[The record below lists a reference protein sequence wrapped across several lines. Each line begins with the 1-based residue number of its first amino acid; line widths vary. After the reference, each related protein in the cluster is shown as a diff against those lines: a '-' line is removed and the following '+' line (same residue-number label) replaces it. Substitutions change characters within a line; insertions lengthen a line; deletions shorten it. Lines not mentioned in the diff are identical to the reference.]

1 MYKYVKYISV
11 ILAFTAPLVALAE
24 PAVSTSTNDPMVM
37 KIYPDGTKV
46 VVRWSEIGKAV
57 DNGEKHGG
65 APRIIAYDPGK
76 EGIVPIGQPAATS
89 TAAQSSSAPLPSASS
104 VVMTE
109 SPSTVGNTTSPMSD
123 SDSYGPMEGFGF
135 RSNVGVAFQQTQTG
149 RDISQGRPQYQSVTF
164 QPGIRFDI
172 EPFYNVTDWFSVGVE
187 SAFIYNQVH
196 SFQSGN
202 NTIYSGSPTLGSGA
216 LYQVP
221 ILANV
226 RFQFP
231 SEGPF
236 RGFCGGGVGGVWD
249 YSTLSVATTENGPQN
264 LTNYQWNY
272 AFQLVAGF
280 SYNVAPGLDLET
292 SFKTLCTPNP
302 VGQANTGGSLSG
314 NGQVNAAY
322 SYAAEVGL
330 VWRF

>member
-1 MYKYVKYISV
+1 MYKYVNNITV
-11 ILAFTAPLVALAE
+11 ILALLSSAVALAE
-24 PAVSTSTNDPMVM
+24 PSVTASTNDPMVM
-37 KIYPDGTKV
+37 KVYPDGTKV
-46 VVRWSEIGKAV
+46 IVRWSEIGKAV
-57 DNGEKHGG
+57 DNGVKHGG
-65 APRIIAYDPGK
+65 SPRIIAYDPGK
-76 EGIVPIGQPAATS
+76 DGIVPIGQPTS
-89 TAAQSSSAPLPSASS
+89 TATTNPSTPAPLPSAFVVTPESS
-104 VVMTE
+104 TTAG
-109 SPSTVGNTTSPMSD
+109 STPSPMSD
-123 SDSYGPMEGFGF
+123 NDEYGPIEGFGL
-135 RSNVGVAFQQTQTG
+135 RSNVGVAFQQSQSG
-149 RDISQGRPQYQSVTF
+149 RVNDRRNYQSVTF

-187 SAFIYNQVH
+187 SAFIYNQIH
-196 SFQSGN
+196 SIQTN
-202 NTIYSGSPTLGSGA
+202 NDTTYSGSPTLGSGA

-249 YSTLSVATTENGPQN
+249 YSTLSADTGDGPQN
-264 LTNYQWNY
+264 FTNYQWNY

-302 VGQANTGGSLSG
+302 VGQNNTEGSLFG
-314 NGQVNAAY
+314 TEQVNAAY

>member
-1 MYKYVKYISV
+1 MYKYVITIISV
-11 ILAFTAPLVALAE
+11 LATAVGSVQAADPSVT
-24 PAVSTSTNDPMVM
+24 TSTNDPMVM

-65 APRIIAYDPGK
+65 SPRIIAYDPGK
-76 EGIVPIGQPAATS
+76 EGIVPIGQTPPAQPASEPVSSRLTTS
-89 TAAQSSSAPLPSASS
+89 SS
-104 VVMTE
+104 VVAPE
-109 SPSTVGNTTSPMSD
+109 STKSIEATPAPMSD
-123 SDSYGPMEGFGF
+123 TDNYGPMEGFGL
-135 RSNVGVAFQQTQTG
+135 RSNVGVAFQQSQSG
-149 RDISQGRPQYQSVTF
+149 RFAKRELYQSVTF

-187 SAFIYNQVH
+187 GAFIYNTIH
-196 SFQSGN
+196 SIQFQDVS
-202 NTIYSGSPTLGSGA
+202 IYSGDANLGNGA

-231 SEGPF
+231 SDGPF
-236 RGFCGGGVGGVWD
+236 RGYCGGGVGGVWD
-249 YSTLSVATTENGPQN
+249 YSTTSLGGENF
-264 LTNYQWNY
+264 TNYQWNY

-302 VGQANTGGSLSG
+302 LSQADTSGSVFGSE
-314 NGQVNAAY
+314 QVNAAY
-322 SYAAEVGL
+322 SYTVEVGL
-330 VWRF
+330 AYRF

>member
-1 MYKYVKYISV
+1 MYKQVKYITV
-11 ILAFTAPLVALAE
+11 ILALLAPSMGLAE
-24 PAVSTSTNDPMVM
+24 TAVTTSTNDPMVM

-76 EGIVPIGQPAATS
+76 DGIVPIGQPAATTS
-89 TAAQSSSAPLPSASS
+89 TSSSASTPMPSSTS
-104 VVMTE
+104 VVTPE
-109 SPSTVGNTTSPMSD
+109 SSSGVNTTPSPMSD
-123 SDSYGPMEGFGF
+123 TDDYGPMEGFGF
-135 RSNVGVAFQQTQTG
+135 RSNVGVAFQQSQSG
-149 RDISQGRPQYQSVTF
+149 RSSQRSVYQSVTF

-196 SFQSGN
+196 SLQVQNDTF
-202 NTIYSGSPTLGSGA
+202 YSGSRTMGSGG

-249 YSTLSVATTENGPQN
+249 YSTISADTSTGPENF
-264 LTNYQWNY
+264 TNYQWNY

-280 SYNVAPGLDLET
+280 SYNVAAGLDLET

-302 VGQANTGGSLSG
+302 VGQNNTDGSVFG
-314 NGQVNAAY
+314 DGQVNAAY

>member
-1 MYKYVKYISV
+1 MYKYVKYITV

-24 PAVSTSTNDPMVM
+24 PAVTTSTNDPMVM
-37 KIYPDGTKV
+37 KVYPDGTKI

-89 TAAQSSSAPLPSASS
+89 TAAQSPSAPLPSASS

-109 SPSTVGNTTSPMSD
+109 SPSAVGNTTSPMSD
-123 SDSYGPMEGFGF
+123 TDDYGPMEGFGF
-135 RSNVGVAFQQTQTG
+135 RTDVGVAFQQSLSG
-149 RDISQGRPQYQSVTF
+149 RNSGDYFTTTF

-172 EPFYNVTDWFSVGVE
+172 EPFYNVTDWFSIGVE
-187 SAFIYNQVH
+187 TAFIHNTV
-196 SFQSGN
+196 QS
-202 NTIYSGSPTLGSGA
+202 ISTLGDTVYRGNPDFGNGD

-221 ILANV
+221 ILLNT

-231 SEGPF
+231 TEGPIRWF
-236 RGFCGGGVGGVWD
+236 FGGGVGGNWNF
-249 YSTLSVATTENGPQN
+249 SNVATQHDNGEPYDA
-264 LTNYQWNY
+264 TSFQWNY
-272 AFQLVAGF
+272 AFELSTGVCYTIC
-280 SYNVAPGLDLET
+280 SGLDLNA

-302 VGQANTGGSLSG
+302 LGEAQ
-314 NGQVNAAY
+314 NGQMKASYN
-322 SYAAEVGL
+322 YAAEVGL
-330 VWRF
+330 AWRF

>member
-11 ILAFTAPLVALAE
+11 ILAFTAPLVASAE

-89 TAAQSSSAPLPSASS
+89 TAAQSSSAPAPSASS
-104 VVMTE
+104 VVMPE
-109 SPSTVGNTTSPMSD
+109 SPSKVGNTTSPMSD
-123 SDSYGPMEGFGF
+123 TDDYGPIEGFGF
-135 RSNVGVAFQQTQTG
+135 RTDVGVAFQQSLSG
-149 RDISQGRPQYQSVTF
+149 RENGNYFTTTF

-172 EPFYNVTDWFSVGVE
+172 EPFYNVTDWFSIGVE
-187 SAFIYNQVH
+187 TAFIHNTV
-196 SFQSGN
+196 QSISTEGDTVYRGN
-202 NTIYSGSPTLGSGA
+202 PDFGNGD

-221 ILANV
+221 ILLNT

-231 SEGPF
+231 TEGPIRWF
-236 RGFCGGGVGGVWD
+236 FGGGVGGNWNF
-249 YSTLSVATTENGPQN
+249 SNVATQHDNGEPYDA
-264 LTNYQWNY
+264 TSFQWNY
-272 AFQLVAGF
+272 AFELSTGVCYTIC
-280 SYNVAPGLDLET
+280 SGLDLNA

-302 VGQANTGGSLSG
+302 LGEAQ
-314 NGQVNAAY
+314 NGQMKASYN
-322 SYAAEVGL
+322 YAAEVGL
-330 VWRF
+330 AWRF

>member
-1 MYKYVKYISV
+1 MYNYVIY
-11 ILAFTAPLVALAE
+11 ILAILALTAPMVGMAE
-24 PAVSTSTNDPMVM
+24 QAVTTPTNDPMVM
-37 KIYPDGTKV
+37 KIYPDGTKI

-76 EGIVPIGQPAATS
+76 DGIVPIGQPAATV
-89 TAAQSSSAPLPSASS
+89 SAPTSTPNPMPSASS
-104 VVMTE
+104 VVTPE
-109 SPSTVGNTTSPMSD
+109 SSKSANTTQSPMSD
-123 SDSYGPMEGFGF
+123 TDEYGPMEGFGF
-135 RSNVGVAFQQTQTG
+135 RSNVGVAFQQSQSG
-149 RDISQGRPQYQSVTF
+149 RNNQRSQYQSVTF

-172 EPFYNVTDWFSVGVE
+172 EPFYNLTDWFSVGVE
-187 SAFIYNQVH
+187 SAFIYNQIH
-196 SFQSGN
+196 SIQIN
-202 NTIYSGSPTLGSGA
+202 NSYLYSGDSLLGNGA

-231 SEGPF
+231 SDGPF

-249 YSTLSVATTENGPQN
+249 YSTVSLGDSNY
-264 LTNYQWNY
+264 TNYQWNY

-302 VGQANTGGSLSG
+302 VAQANTNGSVFG
-314 NGQVNAAY
+314 EEQVNAAY

>member
-1 MYKYVKYISV
+1 MYKQVKYITV
-11 ILAFTAPLVALAE
+11 ILALLA
-24 PAVSTSTNDPMVM
+24 PAVGLSQQAVTTSTNDPMVM

-65 APRIIAYDPGK
+65 APRIIAYDPAK
-76 EGIVPIGQPAATS
+76 DGIVPIGQPAATTPTSAS
-89 TAAQSSSAPLPSASS
+89 TPTPVPSTSS
-104 VVMTE
+104 VVTPE
-109 SPSTVGNTTSPMSD
+109 SSDASNTTPSPMSD
-123 SDSYGPMEGFGF
+123 TDDYGPMEGFGF
-135 RSNVGVAFQQTQTG
+135 RSNVGVAFQQSQSG
-149 RDISQGRPQYQSVTF
+149 RVEERRTYQSVTF

-196 SFQSGN
+196 SLQIQKDTFYSDSKIMGN
-202 NTIYSGSPTLGSGA
+202 GS

-231 SEGPF
+231 SDGPF

-249 YSTLSVATTENGPQN
+249 YSTLSLVGDN
-264 LTNYQWNY
+264 LTSYQWNY

-302 VGQANTGGSLSG
+302 VAQANNDGYGSPFGSE
-314 NGQVNAAY
+314 QFNAAY

>member
-1 MYKYVKYISV
+1 MYKYVIT
-11 ILAFTAPLVALAE
+11 IIAMVALAVGSVQAAD
-24 PAVSTSTNDPMVM
+24 PVVTTSTNDPMVM

-65 APRIIAYDPGK
+65 SPRIIAYDPGK
-76 EGIVPIGQPAATS
+76 EGIVPIGQT
-89 TAAQSSSAPLPSASS
+89 SSAQPANEPVASRLPTSSS
-104 VVMTE
+104 VVAAE
-109 SPSTVGNTTSPMSD
+109 STKSIQATPAPMSD
-123 SDSYGPMEGFGF
+123 TDNYGPMEGFGF
-135 RSNVGVAFQQTQTG
+135 RSNVGVAFQQSQSG
-149 RDISQGRPQYQSVTF
+149 RFAQRELYQSVTF

-187 SAFIYNQVH
+187 GAFIYNTIH
-196 SFQSGN
+196 SIQIEDISL
-202 NTIYSGSPTLGSGA
+202 YSGDANLGNGA

-231 SEGPF
+231 SDGPF
-236 RGFCGGGVGGVWD
+236 RGYCGGGVGGVWD
-249 YSTLSVATTENGPQN
+249 YSTVSLGDETGTENA
-264 LTNYQWNY
+264 TNYQWNY

-280 SYNVAPGLDLET
+280 SYNVVPGLDLET

-302 VGQANTGGSLSG
+302 LSQADTSGSVFGSE
-314 NGQVNAAY
+314 QVNAAY
-322 SYAAEVGL
+322 SYTVEVGL
-330 VWRF
+330 AYRF